1 MFFLRNA
8 KKSGMGKN
16 MRLKDIGEFGLIE
29 RITRGCVIRTDGVVR
44 AIGDDAAAFS
54 LRKGEICLVT
64 TDLLVEGI
72 HFHRDATSAENLGYK
87 SLAVNL
93 SDIAAM
99 GGRAREAFVSIAV
112 PEDLPVEFLE
122 NLYSGMKKLAAKYDV
137 NILGGDTTGSRK
149 DLVVNVAVVG
159 SVPPE
164 EILCRNTARPGDRIF
179 VTGDLGDSRA
189 GCHLLLNQIPADTGD
204 LQKLLDAHI
213 LPEPHL
219 KEGRHL
225 AMARGVHAAIDISDG
240 LSSDLGHILS
250 ASGVGARIAAEKIP
264 ISGALRKFCRDY
276 NEDPV
281 PYALSGGEDYVLIC
295 TVDGRHANSVISEFE
310 TCFGRPLYEIG
321 KITETSGMEIRYP
334 DGDRKTL
341 EPRGW
346 NHFIA

>member
-1 MFFLRNA
+1 
-8 KKSGMGKN
+8 

-29 RITRGCVIRTDGVVR
+29 RITRGGVVRTDGVVR

-54 LRKGEICLVT
+54 LPEGEICLVT

-112 PEDLPVEFLE
+112 PKDCPVAFLE

-149 DLVVNVAVVG
+149 DLVINVAVVG

-189 GCHLLLNQIPADTGD
+189 GCHLLLNQIPADTRD
-204 LQKLLDAHI
+204 LKKLVDAHI

-219 KEGRHL
+219 KEGRCL
-225 AMARGVHAAIDISDG
+225 ACAGGVHAAIDVSDG

-264 ISGALRKFCRDY
+264 ISGELRKFCLDY
-276 NEDPV
+276 DEDPV
-281 PYALSGGEDYVLIC
+281 PYALSGGEDYILIC
-295 TVDGRHANSVISEFE
+295 TVDDRRANSAVRKFE
-310 TCFGRPLYEIG
+310 ASLGRPLYEIG
-321 KITETSGMEIRYP
+321 KITETNGMEIRYP
-334 DGDRKTL
+334 DGDLKTVS
-341 EPRGW
+341 PMGW
-346 NHFIA
+346 DHFNE